1 MRFRRTER
9 DDLVL
14 IQKWL
19 GNPHVAR
26 FWNHDTSDDAVER
39 DFGGSI
45 DGTEPC
51 EDFIVLYD
59 DLPIGLIQRYFFADY
74 PDDLAELETLLQV
87 PEFAMS
93 IDYFI
98 GESEMTG
105 HGYGTLMVRRMVEIC
120 WVDKL
125 ESTAIIVPVAVNNPA
140 SWRTL
145 LSAGFTQVATGY
157 LTPDNPIDDGQHHAF
172 RIDRPSGR

>member
-9 DDLVL
+9 DDLIL
-14 IQKWL
+14 IKKWL
-19 GNPHVAR
+19 STPHVAR
-26 FWNHDTSDDAVER
+26 FWNHDTSDEAVER

-59 DLPIGLIQRYFFADY
+59 EQPIGLIQRYLFSAY
-74 PDDLAELETLLQV
+74 PEDLAEIETLLKV
-87 PEFAMS
+87 PAFAMS

-98 GESEMTG
+98 GDVEMTG
-105 HGYGTLMVRRMVEIC
+105 RGHGTQMIRAMVESC
-120 WVDKL
+120 WVDHPK
-125 ESTAIIVPVAVNNPA
+125 TDTIIVPVAVANPA
-140 SWRTL
+140 SWRAL

-157 LTPDNPIDDGQHHAF
+157 LKPDNPVDDGQHHLF

>member
-19 GNPHVAR
+19 RNPHVAR
-26 FWNHDTSDDAVER
+26 FWNHDTSDEAVEH

-59 DLPIGLIQRYFFADY
+59 DQPIGLIQRYLLGDY
-74 PDDLAELETLLQV
+74 PDDLAELETLLRV

-98 GESEMTG
+98 GEVEMTG
-105 HGYGTLMVRRMVEIC
+105 RGYGKLMIGRMVESC
-120 WVDKL
+120 WVDQPKTT
-125 ESTAIIVPVAVNNPA
+125 SIIVPVVVTNPA
-140 SWRTL
+140 SWRAL
-145 LSAGFTQVATGY
+145 LSVGFTQVATGY
-157 LTPDNPIDDGQHHAF
+157 LKPDNPIDDGQHHAF